1 VRAFVAVTYP
11 RWLSNL
17 ATQQANEANFWQPRP
32 VNVPQD
38 PGTPWIFKVRG
49 SNQVAGYGFFSYYTV
64 MPLGVAWETFG
75 RANGVDS
82 YSEMRSTL
90 RRLRGGDDRAGD
102 AVGCVVLSDV
112 QLLGADRYIDAPADW
127 APNIV
132 RGRYYDLAEGE
143 GARLWDQ
150 LRSLTP
156 TPAFVSPLTSVP
168 GGYGNPSIYLP
179 RIGQGAF
186 RLMVMDAYNRR
197 CAITGEK
204 TLPALDAAHIRPF
217 RDTETHEVRNGILMR
232 SDLHR
237 LFDQGYVTVT
247 PDLRFRTST
256 QIRDQF
262 NNGLIYY
269 DLDGRPVR
277 VPDLPEHRPD
287 MSALEWHSSK
297 IFRP

>member
-1 VRAFVAVTYP
+1 MRAFVAVTYP

-17 ATQQANEANFWQPRP
+17 AAQQATEANFWQPRP
-32 VNVPQD
+32 VNVSQD
-38 PGTPWIFKVRG
+38 LGTPWIFKVRG

-75 RANGVDS
+75 RGNGVDS

-102 AVGCVVLSDV
+102 AVGCVVLSEI
-112 QLLGADRYIDAPADW
+112 QLLGTDRYIDAPADW

-132 RGRYYDLAEGE
+132 RGRYYDLDVGE
-143 GARLWDQ
+143 GARLWDE

-168 GGYGNPSIYLP
+168 GGYGKPSIYLP

-186 RLMVMDAYNRR
+186 RLMVMDAYDRR

-217 RDTETHEVRNGILMR
+217 RDTESHEVRNGILMR

-247 PDLRFRTST
+247 PDLRFRAST

-277 VPDLPEHRPD
+277 VPDMPEHRPD

-297 IFRP
+297 VFRP